1 MEPDA
6 KKTRRHAPWPKV
18 LSAGVWGQAAP
29 PYMQRRTHR
38 QCQASMAFDQDH
50 YRKWY
55 PHVADFRVEIDKL
68 ISELGMETVLLG
80 FDWYYPVVTF
90 RVRR

>member
-1 MEPDA
+1 MGTEA
-6 KKTRRHAPWPKV
+6 
-18 LSAGVWGQAAP
+18 
-29 PYMQRRTHR
+29 HR
-38 QCQASMAFDQDH
+38 QRQPSTAFDQVD